1 MAYILSEILN
11 WLTFLEAMQENKRVP
26 FIFVHFMM
34 TYTVFLSRCDDV
46 TVYRG
51 NEHQASTIINDVT
64 AVKK

>member
-1 MAYILSEILN
+1 VAYILSEILN

-46 TVYRG
+46 TVYCG
-51 NEHQASTIINDVT
+51 SEHQASTIINDVT